1 MGFRGYW
8 FNNSGTYR
16 TNKYPHCYVGI
27 KLPGG
32 AIWGS
37 FNKYDGTKRIAYG
50 NFNKYDG
57 TKRIAYGNFNKYDGT
72 KRIRYGSFS
81 KYDGTI
87 KPAWGVFG
95 GDIVTHTVTTFA
107 QAEGTDLRVETQWH
121 KLEGIPIDN
130 ATPLYD
136 ATGHKMQNPNYVI
149 DLYYKIIV
157 PAVNKDSIDVFF
169 TTRGKERHTNLSLLC
184 QQLAGS
190 PTFINKWGDPMG
202 AVFGSNPSRGI
213 MFLPSFNNI
222 DSLPSGTVLGN
233 IKDYWAKDFQGM
245 NDSGYGNVFLNS
257 FSRESSIAN
266 NLLLTGVSYTD
277 TSITYSINPS
287 FATCGIP
294 ITDTSASK
302 KYLMP
307 ELRSGFVLIDNINLY
322 NVDTYSCGALYMC
335 LDVHKI

>member
-32 AIWGS
+32 AIWGGFS
-37 FNKYDGTKRIAYG
+37 KYDGTKRIGYG
-50 NFNKYDG
+50 D
-57 TKRIAYGNFNKYDGT
+57 
-72 KRIRYGSFS
+72 FS
-81 KYDGTI
+81 KYNGLI
-87 KPAWGVFG
+87 KPSWGSFG

-107 QAEGTDLRVETQWH
+107 QAEGTDFRVETQWH
-121 KLEGIPIDN
+121 KLEGIPVDN

-136 ATGHKMQNPNYVI
+136 ATGHKMENPNYVI

-157 PAVNKDSIDVFF
+157 PAVGKTATEVFF
-169 TTRGKERHTNLSLLC
+169 NSNLNTDLTLLC
-184 QQLAGS
+184 RELQGS
-190 PTFINKWGDPMG
+190 ATLIYRSSKYINSVKG

-213 MFLPSFNNI
+213 MFLPSFTEIN
-222 DSLPSGTVLGN
+222 DLPVGTVLGN
-233 IKDYWAKDFQGM
+233 LSSDNFWAEKFKGM
-245 NDSGYGNVFLNS
+245 VTYSSSTNKPFLNT
-257 FSRESSIAN
+257 RGVESSVPN
-266 NLLLTGVSYTD
+266 NLLLSGVSYTD

-287 FATCGIP
+287 FAACGIP
-294 ITDTSASK
+294 VTINDNN

-307 ELRSGFVLIDNINLY
+307 ELRSGFVLIDNYTTDSTLPY
-322 NVDTYSCGALYMC
+322 FGALYMC

>member
-32 AIWGS
+32 AIWGGFS
-37 FNKYDGTKRIAYG
+37 KYDGTKRRGYG
-50 NFNKYDG
+50 G
-57 TKRIAYGNFNKYDGT
+57 
-72 KRIRYGSFS
+72 FS
-81 KYDGTI
+81 KYDGSI

-95 GDIVTHTVTTFA
+95 GGIVTHTVTTFA
-107 QAEGTDLRVETQWH
+107 QAEGTDFRVETQWH

-136 ATGHKMQNPNYVI
+136 ATGHKMENPNYVI

-157 PAVNKDSIDVFF
+157 PAVGKNAIDVFF
-169 TTRGKERHTNLSLLC
+169 KRYGDRSYTHTDLSLLC
-184 QQLAGS
+184 QQLGGS
-190 PTFINKWGDPMG
+190 PTFVNDVGSSMG
-202 AVFGSNPSRGI
+202 AIFGSNPSRGI
-213 MFLPSFNNI
+213 MSLPSFNDI
-222 DSLPSGTVLGN
+222 DSLPTGTVLGN
-233 IKDYWAKDFQGM
+233 INDYWAQNFKGIADL
-245 NDSGYGNVFLNS
+245 GNNSVFLNAAS
-257 FSRESSIAN
+257 VESDKAH
-266 NLLLTGVSYTD
+266 NLLLSGVSYTD

-294 ITDTSASK
+294 VTDDSTNK
-302 KYLMP
+302 KYIMP
-307 ELRSGFVLIDNINLY
+307 ELRSGFVLVDNIDLY
-322 NVDTYSCGALYMC
+322 LFHVQTYDNFGALYMC

>member
-32 AIWGS
+32 AIWGGFS
-37 FNKYDGTKRIAYG
+37 KYDGTKRIGYG
-50 NFNKYDG
+50 GFSKYDG
-57 TKRIAYGNFNKYDGT
+57 TKRIGYGG
-72 KRIRYGSFS
+72 FS
-81 KYDGTI
+81 KYDGSIRPT
-87 KPAWGVFG
+87 WGVFG
-95 GDIVTHTVTTFA
+95 GGIVTHTVTTFA
-107 QAEGTDLRVETQWH
+107 QAEGTDFRVETQWH
-121 KLEGIPIDN
+121 KLEGIPVDN

-136 ATGHKMQNPNYVI
+136 ATGHKMENPNYVI

-157 PAVNKDSIDVFF
+157 PAVGKDAINVFF
-169 TTRGKERHTNLSLLC
+169 RYGEYSHTDLSLLC
-184 QQLAGS
+184 QQLGGS
-190 PTFINKWGDPMG
+190 PTFVNKWGHSMG
-202 AVFGSNPSRGI
+202 AIFGSNPSRSI
-213 MFLPSFNNI
+213 MFLPSFNDI
-222 DSLPSGTVLGN
+222 DSLPSGTVIGN
-233 IKDYWAKDFQGM
+233 ISDYWAKDFKGIT
-245 NDSGYGNVFLNS
+245 DSGKQSVFLNS
-257 FSRESSIAN
+257 ASNESSSAN

-294 ITDTSASK
+294 VTDTSTDK

-307 ELRSGFVLIDNINLY
+307 ELRSGFVLTDNINLF
-322 NVDTYSCGALYMC
+322 NVQTYENFGALYMC